1 MSDKKQLRIGLV
13 GTGLMGRAH
22 ANGYNRIHNF
32 FPPLQYEPRL
42 VAVCSRNEEKVK
54 AFAAQWNFE
63 SYETDWKALVAR

>member
-1 MSDKKQLRIGLV
+1 MIQKQIDMKKQLRIGLV
-13 GTGLMGRAH
+13 GTGLMGRTH

-32 FPPLQYEPRL
+32 FPALQYEPKL

-63 SYETDWKALVAR
+63 SY